1 MLKETIKAIYIN
13 PRQGYYTTSLQ
24 LMTRVSGVIWTRRQ
38 VMFMSSVVEAF
49 FFYSSTLVYSGDH
62 KKNSKKCVIFKKKFL
77 LVPHDGTSLP

>member
-1 MLKETIKAIYIN
+1 MKETIKAIYIN

-49 FFYSSTLVYSGDH
+49 FCLFVDIGL
-62 KKNSKKCVIFKKKFL
+62 FR
-77 LVPHDGTSLP
+77 

>member
-38 VMFMSSVVEAF
+38 VMFMSSV
-49 FFYSSTLVYSGDH
+49 YSSTLVYSGDH